1 MRAAAFVFA
10 LASSAFAYTI
20 LTPNG
25 SQGWT
30 NQGGQP

>member
-1 MRAAAFVFA
+1 MRVVAVVLA
-10 LASSAFAYTI
+10 LVSSAFAYTV